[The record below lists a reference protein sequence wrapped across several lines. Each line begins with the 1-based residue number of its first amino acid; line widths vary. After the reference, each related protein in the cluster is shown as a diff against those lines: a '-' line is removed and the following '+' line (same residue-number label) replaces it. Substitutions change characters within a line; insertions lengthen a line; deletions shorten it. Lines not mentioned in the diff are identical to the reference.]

1 VPVTAFLLAF
11 AAAWLHGTGNV
22 LLGRTREPEAATAVL
37 LIVGVVAFAPVA
49 ALTWRVDAAAWP
61 YIGASAALEL
71 AYFAL
76 LAAAYRRS
84 EVSLVYPVARGSAP
98 VLVLLGTLVLLGRGV
113 GAGQVVGVLAVAAGI
128 VLVRGV
134 RVGGDKRGLLL
145 ALATGACIAG
155 YTLVDKEGLRHAG
168 PLPYIELVL
177 VPPSILYALA
187 IARVRGRAAMRA
199 ETTPLLILIAIVL
212 YVTYVLVLLALRLA
226 SAPAVSAVRE
236 TSVVIA
242 SALALVLL
250 RERVTRVRFA
260 GAVLVAAGIALL
272 ALAG

>member
-1 VPVTAFLLAF
+1 
-11 AAAWLHGTGNV
+11 
-22 LLGRTREPEAATAVL
+22 
-37 LIVGVVAFAPVA
+37 
-49 ALTWRVDAAAWP
+49 VDASAWP
-61 YIGASAALEL
+61 YIAGSAALEL

-76 LAAAYRRS
+76 LAGAYRRS

-98 VLVLLGTLVLLGRGV
+98 VLVLLGTVAVLGRHV
-113 GAGQVVGVLAVAAGI
+113 SAGQIVGVLAVAAGI

-134 RVGGDKRGLLL
+134 RVEGDRRGLLL

-155 YTLVDKEGLRHAG
+155 YTLVDKEGLNHAG

-177 VPPSILYALA
+177 IPPSVLYALA
-187 IARVRGRAAMRA
+187 IARVRGREALRE
-199 ETTPLLILIAIVL
+199 ETTPLLIVIAIVL
-212 YVTYVLVLLALRLA
+212 YGTYVLVLLALREA

-242 SALALVLL
+242 SALALLLL

-260 GAVLVAAGIALL
+260 GAVLVALGIALL